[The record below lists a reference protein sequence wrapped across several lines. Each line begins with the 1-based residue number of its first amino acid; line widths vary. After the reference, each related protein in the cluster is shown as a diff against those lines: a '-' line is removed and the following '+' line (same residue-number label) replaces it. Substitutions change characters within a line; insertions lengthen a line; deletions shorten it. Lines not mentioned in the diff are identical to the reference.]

1 MYLDYWGFRRFPFEN
16 VPDPDF
22 FYLSKTHEEALTRL
36 IYAAKMRKGGAML
49 SGEIGCGKT
58 TLAKVY
64 VQELSADQFDIGLI
78 VNPKLEPVEFL
89 QEVLYQLGVTD
100 IPNTKVRCLRALNE
114 KVIQN
119 KKENRETILIVDEAQ
134 VLNESA
140 FEEIRLLL
148 NMQLNDRF
156 LINVILVGQP
166 ELKTRIKSNEAL
178 DQRIPIKSHLKPFDR
193 EDTARYI
200 LFRQRKAGGEK
211 NAFRPEAIDRIY
223 EITEGVPRKI
233 NNLCDLSLLIGFS
246 KEGKVV
252 DPEIIEDIMSDGAL
266 F

>member
-1 MYLDYWGFRRFPFEN
+1 MYLEYWGFRKFPFEN

-49 SGEIGCGKT
+49 SGDIGCGKT

-64 VQELSADQFDIGLI
+64 VQELSVDQFDVGLI

-89 QEVLYQLGVTD
+89 QEVLYQFGVKD
-100 IPNTKVRCLRALNE
+100 VPETKVRCLRVLNE
-114 KVIQN
+114 KMMEN
-119 KKENRETILIVDEAQ
+119 MKANRETLLIVDEAQ
-134 VLNESA
+134 VLSESA

-148 NMQLNDRF
+148 NFQLSDRF
-156 LINVILVGQP
+156 LINVILLGQP
-166 ELKTRIKSNEAL
+166 ELKTKIKGIEQL
-178 DQRIPIKSHLKPFDR
+178 DQRIPVKYHLRPFDQ
-193 EDTARYI
+193 EDTVRYI
-200 LFRQRKAGGEK
+200 LFRQKKAGRQG
-211 NAFRPEAIDRIY
+211 NAFSEEAMERIY

-233 NNLCDLSLLIGFS
+233 NNLCDLSLLLGFS
-246 KEGKVV
+246 KEGAEVN
-252 DPEIIEDIMSDGAL
+252 PEIIEDIMSDGAL